1 MPTPVPPPAPCTI
14 AVYAPG
20 SSVTMIADS
29 SAFAGA
35 SPTAWTCAAFAAVPQ
50 SSLVAITCWSDERT
64 RVSVG
69 LARGLAM
76 PAAASDGPAAVITTV
91 FGNAPPTMK
100 PPIITSLPVRT
111 SMRVEMLASRGGSG
125 GGAGAATPSA
135 CETVGAARCVASPAW
150 LASIVHV
157 PGAVKDT
164 VDAATVQTA
173 DEAASIEKDT
183 ASPELAV

>member
-1 MPTPVPPPAPCTI
+1 
-14 AVYAPG
+14 
-20 SSVTMIADS
+20 
-29 SAFAGA
+29 

-111 SMRVEMLASRGGSG
+111 SMRVEMLASRGGSDRGRG
-125 GGAGAATPSA
+125 GIDRERHREPRARRRAHVVRAAH
-135 CETVGAARCVASPAW
+135 GRRGGRCRRERDR
-150 LASIVHV
+150 LR
-157 PGAVKDT
+157 
-164 VDAATVQTA
+164 
-173 DEAASIEKDT
+173 
-183 ASPELAV
+183 EL